1 MVLASELGL
10 AAGRSD
16 PIGLAPQGGE
26 VGQIGASAPEAGDG
40 LEDLRAPGGRR
51 PFQPVI
57 HCGADNLALRT
68 AGEFGQAPQALMLA
82 RGQIDLGSHHRL
94 ILHDVYL

>member
-1 MVLASELGL
+1 MVMASELGL

-16 PIGLAPQGGE
+16 PIGLAPQGVE
-26 VGQIGASAPEAGDG
+26 IGQIGASAPEARDV

-51 PFQPVI
+51 LFKPVI
-57 HCGADNLALRT
+57 HRGADNLALRT
-68 AGEFGQAPQALMLA
+68 PDAFGQAAQALMLA
-82 RGQIDLGSHHRL
+82 PGQIDLSSHHRL